1 MANDYYTASGNP
13 LTRALSVSA
22 YIRAEFTALAGAF
35 DRLPDPLVG
44 VKGFDGG
51 TFTAPTVTAAAI
63 SGSSTWYNGSVYANT
78 LGAHASGTSYATPS
92 AALGTSGYLAFYRS
106 TKTNNP
112 FSLVFASSTLPADDD
127 NLLFDKWGNVI
138 FGNGTAAKGTTAT
151 DSFLMI
157 PTCAGPPTGTP
168 AHLYNSSVPIIY
180 DSTNNKLYVYD
191 GSWLATAA
199 LT

>member
-1 MANDYYTASGNP
+1 MANNYYTATGNP
-13 LTRALSVSA
+13 LTRALSNSA
-22 YIRAEFTALAGAF
+22 YLRAEFTALVGAF

-51 TFTAPTVTAAAI
+51 TFSGSTLQLPTITNPTLTDGTVTATKL
-63 SGSSTWYNGSVYANT
+63 G
-78 LGAHASGTSYATPS
+78 LGASATTYATPS
-92 AALGTSGYLAFYRS
+92 AALGTSGVFSFYRS
-106 TKTNNP
+106 SKTNNP
-112 FSLVFASSTLPADDD
+112 FSLVFASSTLPANDD

-157 PTCAGPPTGTP
+157 PTCAGAPTGVP
-168 AHLYNSSVPIIY
+168 AHTYASSVPIMY
-180 DSTNNKLYVYD
+180 DSTNNKIYVYD
-191 GSWLATAA
+191 GGWIATAA